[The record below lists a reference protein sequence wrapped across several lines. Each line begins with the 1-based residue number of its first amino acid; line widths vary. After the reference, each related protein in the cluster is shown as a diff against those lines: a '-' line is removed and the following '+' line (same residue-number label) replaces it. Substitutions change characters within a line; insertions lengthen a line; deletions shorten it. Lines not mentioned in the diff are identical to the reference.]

1 MRISAV
7 LFLMSAG
14 SAFALPD
21 CTAAFGAGS
30 GSALTTVGQSIQL
43 RNLSINCYDWRMSYQ
58 AQGFSAVSVIVE
70 SAPDVANSPG
80 TWGTFSVPEV
90 SNPIQGVNP
99 NTNTA
104 QASVYLRG
112 APAWV
117 RVRLVSATGS
127 GSVSGKLYGCAEPG
141 CGSGMAFSAA
151 AATGCPNPCPVTQS
165 GVWNVGV
172 TGVSGN
178 VSVDGPDAAGAA
190 PTQNPVSFAGFDGT
204 LLRRIKT
211 DTSGDAIAVGPDA
224 TGAAPTKNPLAVAG
238 FDGTNLRPIKTDTSG
253 DAIAVG
259 PDATGAAPTKN
270 PLAVAGFD
278 GTNLRPIKTDT
289 SGDAIAVG
297 PDAAGAPPT
306 KNPVTVAGSDG
317 TNLETIKTDTSGRPI
332 VVGAAADG
340 SATAGNPLYVGGNDG
355 TNAKAFKVASA
366 ANNTST
372 IQTGVML
379 HEKGARWSVSSVTG
393 SNTQASASKAAG
405 AAGVRHVAD
414 CVQFSAE
421 STAAIVATQDD
432 VILRDGATGAGTVLM
447 QWRNAVVS
455 AAAAQ
460 IGQALTFCGLSLVGS
475 SATAMTLEYA
485 NGITNVL
492 MSVTLS
498 GYDVQ

>member
-1 MRISAV
+1 
-7 LFLMSAG
+7 
-14 SAFALPD
+14 
-21 CTAAFGAGS
+21 
-30 GSALTTVGQSIQL
+30 
-43 RNLSINCYDWRMSYQ
+43 
-58 AQGFSAVSVIVE
+58 
-70 SAPDVANSPG
+70 
-80 TWGTFSVPEV
+80 
-90 SNPIQGVNP
+90 
-99 NTNTA
+99 
-104 QASVYLRG
+104 
-112 APAWV
+112 
-117 RVRLVSATGS
+117 
-127 GSVSGKLYGCAEPG
+127 
-141 CGSGMAFSAA
+141 MAFSAA

-204 LLRRIKT
+204 LLRR
-211 DTSGDAIAVGPDA
+211 
-224 TGAAPTKNPLAVAG
+224 
-238 FDGTNLRPIKTDTSG
+238 IKTDTSG

-421 STAAIVATQDD
+421 STAAIAASQDD
-432 VILRDGATGAGTVLM
+432 VLLRDGATGAGTVLV
-447 QWRNAVVS
+447 QWRNAIVS

-485 NGITNVL
+485 NGVTNVL